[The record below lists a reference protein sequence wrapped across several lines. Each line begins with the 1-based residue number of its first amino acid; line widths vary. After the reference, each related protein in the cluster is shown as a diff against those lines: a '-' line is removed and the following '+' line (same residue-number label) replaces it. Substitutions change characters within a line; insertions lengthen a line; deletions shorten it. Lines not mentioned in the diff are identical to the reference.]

1 MRTLTVLS
9 ILFRILFLSFR
20 AAGWDRLEHTAEPVT
35 VRIRE
40 VWREGLEEFAWR
52 SVVLAAVNAFVMW
65 LAIKLFDSGN
75 DRNSLAAAVLWSTL
89 FSALVH
95 LGLFFPWPYS
105 RYPFSLFGF
114 VVFYAA
120 LLKWYDLEIG
130 EALKVAVVTL
140 AADVGAYIALTKVG
154 ILPPFETA
162 SVFLRTFP
170 A

>member
-1 MRTLTVLS
+1 MG
-9 ILFRILFLSFR
+9 F
-20 AAGWDRLEHTAEPVT
+20 
-35 VRIRE
+35 
-40 VWREGLEEFAWR
+40 EEFAWR
-52 SVVLAAVNAFVMW
+52 TVVLAAVNAFVMW

-75 DRNSLAAAVLWSTL
+75 ERNEPVAAVLWSIPVL
-89 FSALVH
+89 ALVH
-95 LGLFFPWPYS
+95 FGFLFRWPYS

-130 EALKVAVVTL
+130 QTLKVAVVTL
-140 AADVGAYIALTKVG
+140 GLDVAAYIVFTRIG